1 MFLNEVSDIQRVL
14 KNLSHEDPDERR
26 QAILKLGELKDK
38 RWISRLINLFQD
50 PVRAVQEAVVDALIQ
65 IRGREVVTALVPI
78 LAETNLTARNL
89 ALEVLKRIGGD
100 ALEVLFTGLREA
112 RDPFVKKTYCEI
124 LGAIGSSESISY
136 LIPCLQSPQVLVAM
150 GAAEALGQI
159 GDPQAVPYL
168 LQSLKGPTWV
178 RCAVVEAIG
187 KIGDLRALGPLI
199 QIPFEE
205 NLMVTF
211 MVIRTLGNLR
221 DERCLPYLLSALKYH
236 PRFVVPVIQA
246 LEKLSE
252 KLGDEVYDKV
262 REAKANWTD
271 VIPLLRS
278 HDVAIRRSAIRFLEK
293 LRLREAVVP
302 LIHLIEFEEE
312 EELLERL
319 VDALVAIGD
328 QELEAI
334 HRALSM
340 ETLRVRTILLEV
352 LGRIGKEASVPIL
365 LQALEDSHEEVRLA
379 AAKALG
385 QIRSSVSVDPLIR
398 RLQDGFG
405 HVRRAAASS
414 LGAIGD
420 PRAFLSLVELL
431 KDPYP
436 DVRMAAS
443 EAIVKIQGLPSEEK
457 IQWVQPLLKEDRDEV
472 RVLTLQTLFHI
483 AGEKLLP
490 LYIQSLRDPSW
501 KVREGAVRALSSLT
515 NPEITTFL
523 LPLLEDENSQVRVMV
538 VKAIA
543 RFPGNQAMEVL
554 LSRLEDP
561 EPRVRYEV
569 CKQLKNFNSPYVIQR
584 LIECLQDPSGMV
596 RLAAIESLCHF
607 KAVEALEPLRQL
619 VQVQDPDLV
628 KEATQAIKI
637 LTSVV

>member
-1 MFLNEVSDIQRVL
+1 MYLNDISDIQRVL

-38 RWISRLINLFQD
+38 RSISRLINLFRD

-65 IRGREVVTALVPI
+65 IRGREVVTALVPV
-78 LAETNLTARNL
+78 LAETNLTVRNL

-100 ALEVLFTGLREA
+100 APDVLFTGLREA
-112 RDPFVKKTYCEI
+112 QDPFIKKTYCEI
-124 LGAIGSSESISY
+124 LGALGDPESIPH
-136 LIPCLQSPQVLVAM
+136 LIPCLQSPHVLVAM

-178 RCAVVEAIG
+178 RCAGVEALG
-187 KIGDLRALGPLI
+187 QIGDLRILEPLL
-199 QIPFEE
+199 QIPLEE

-252 KLGDEVYDKV
+252 KLGDEVYEKV
-262 REAKANWTD
+262 REAKAIWTD

-278 HDVAIRRSAIRFLEK
+278 HKVAIRRSALRFLEK
-293 LRLREAVVP
+293 LRLKEAIVP
-302 LIHLIEFEEE
+302 LIGLIEFEEN
-312 EELLERL
+312 EELLERS

-340 ETLRVRTILLEV
+340 ESLRIKTILLEV

-365 LQALEDSHEEVRLA
+365 LQALEDSHEEVRVA

-385 QIRSSVSVDPLIR
+385 QIRSSVAVDPLIR
-398 RLQDGFG
+398 RLRDSFG
-405 HVRRAAASS
+405 HIRRAAASS
-414 LGAIGD
+414 LGAMGD
-420 PRAFLSLVELL
+420 PRALIPLVEIL

-457 IQWVQPLLKEDRDEV
+457 IRWIQPLLNEDRDEV
-472 RVLTLQTLFHI
+472 RVLALQTLFHI
-483 AGEKLLP
+483 AGEKLFP
-490 LYIQSLRDPSW
+490 LYLQCLRDSSW
-501 KVREGAVRALSSLT
+501 KVREGAVRALGSFT
-515 NPEITTFL
+515 NLEVNKFL

-543 RFPGNQAMEVL
+543 RFPGNQTVEVL
-554 LSRLEDP
+554 LSQLKDP
-561 EPRVRYEV
+561 DPRVRYEI
-569 CKQLKNFNSPYVIQR
+569 CKQLKNFNHPRVIPR
-584 LIECLQDPSGMV
+584 LIECLQDRSGMV
-596 RLAAIESLCHF
+596 QLAAIETLCHF
-607 KAVEALEPLRQL
+607 KAAEALEPLRQL
-619 VQVQDPDLV
+619 VKMQDPDLV

-637 LTSVV
+637 LTSRV